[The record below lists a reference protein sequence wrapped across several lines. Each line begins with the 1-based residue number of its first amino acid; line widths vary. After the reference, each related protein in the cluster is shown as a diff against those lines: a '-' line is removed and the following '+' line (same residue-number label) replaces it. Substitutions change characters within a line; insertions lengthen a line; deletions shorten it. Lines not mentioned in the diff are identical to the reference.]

1 MVKQEKKINLRARAL
16 TQLVL
21 LTGILL
27 MLNFI
32 GSIWFTRIDLTG
44 DKRFTLSEQS
54 RKIVGNLKD
63 VVYIKVYLE
72 GDFSPGFTRLKEST
86 REMLDELRTYSKG
99 NLEYEFID
107 PAANTDETERDK
119 LYAQLYQKGI
129 QPTTLEERTAE
140 GVNRKYIWPG
150 AIISFSNQEL
160 GVQLLKDQ
168 IGLQPEVML
177 NNSIQ
182 NLEYEIVNG
191 ISKVTNPLQPA
202 IAFISGHGE
211 LNEVQTADISMTLK
225 NSYVVERLAID
236 GKLSALDKYKAVII
250 AKPDSA
256 FNEKDKFILD
266 QYIMKGGKVVWLLD
280 QMQVSMDSLSGK
292 GETMALARQLNLD
305 DMLFRYG
312 VRLNYDL
319 VQDIVS
325 SLIPVVTGTIG
336 NTPKQQLMPWYYF
349 PLMNPYSKHP
359 IVNNLNAVR
368 AQFISTMDTIAVQG
382 VEKSVL
388 LTSSRYS
395 RISTAPARV
404 SLGIMEF
411 KPDPSM
417 FPQSFLLTGVL
428 MEGEFTSNFKNRIP
442 PVVAQDTAIGFKEKS
457 KKTAMVVVSD
467 GDIIRNDIAKGNPV
481 PLGVDKYTGATYGN
495 KAFMQ
500 NVMDYLCDDSGLMVV
515 RNKEFRLRLLD
526 PAILDESKLTLQ
538 VVNTVVPVSLILLFG
553 IVKMYLRRR
562 RYAA

>member
-1 MVKQEKKINLRARAL
+1 MVKQHKKINLRSRAI
-16 TQLVL
+16 TQLLL
-21 LTGILL
+21 LTGIVLL
-27 MLNFI
+27 LNFI
-32 GSIWFTRIDLTG
+32 GNIWFTRIDLTG

-72 GDFSPGFTRLKEST
+72 GEFSPGFTRLKEST

-150 AIISFSNQEL
+150 AVISFSNQEL

-191 ISKVTNPLQPA
+191 ISKVTNPLQPT
-202 IAFISGHGE
+202 IAFITGHGE
-211 LNEVQTADISMTLK
+211 LNEIQTADITRTLK
-225 NSYVVERLAID
+225 NSYIVERLAIE
-236 GKLSALDKYKAVII
+236 GKLNALDKYKAVII

-266 QYIMKGGKVVWLLD
+266 QYIMRGGKVVWLLD

-325 SLIPVVTGTIG
+325 ALIPVVTGTIG

-349 PLMNPYSKHP
+349 PLMNPVSKHP

-382 VEKSVL
+382 VHKSAL

-442 PVVAQDTAIGFKEKS
+442 PVIAQDTAIGFKEKS
-457 KKTAMVVVSD
+457 KMTAMVVVSD

-481 PLGVDKYTGATYGN
+481 PLGVDKYTGTTYGN

-500 NVMDYLCDDSGLMVV
+500 NVIDYLCDDSGLMVV

-526 PAILDESKLTLQ
+526 PTVIDENKLTLQ
-538 VVNTVVPVSLILLFG
+538 VVNTVLPVSLILIFG
-553 IVKMYLRRR
+553 ILKMYLRRR
-562 RYAA
+562 KYAA

>member
-442 PVVAQDTAIGFKEKS
+442 PVIAQDTAIGFKEKS

-481 PLGVDKYTGATYGN
+481 PLGVDKYTGSTYGN

>member
-1 MVKQEKKINLRARAL
+1 MVKQEKKINLRSRAL

-21 LTGILL
+21 LTGIVL

-211 LNEVQTADISMTLK
+211 LNEMQTADISMTLK

-236 GKLSALDKYKAVII
+236 GKLGALDKYKAVII

-325 SLIPVVTGTIG
+325 ALIPVVTGTIG

-442 PVVAQDTAIGFKEKS
+442 PVIAQDTAIGFKEKS